1 MVPEQ
6 LLGETLSR
14 GEVAE
19 LAPGRYLYVPL
30 FWQRWRLD
38 SPALDAVTDA
48 VHEAAAASL
57 RR

>member
-6 LLGETLSR
+6 LLGTALSH

-19 LAPGRYLYVPL
+19 LAPGRHLDVPL

-38 SPALDAVTDA
+38 SAVLDAVTKA
-48 VHEAAAASL
+48 VHEAAATAL